1 MAKRSALQISSLELR
16 ELVSRELS
24 AVAGTLRQ
32 RSALDEEIVHEARKS
47 LKRARACLRLLRKA
61 TGKPFYFHQNAQLRD
76 AARPLGHIRDSHV
89 LMERT
94 NSLLEDEKNPRR
106 RTVLMKL
113 RREIDR
119 NRRKMHDEARREGTL
134 EKSALIIEE
143 AARRIKA
150 QRIATTNGHE
160 VESGIKRIYRKG
172 RAALEAAISNRTD
185 DNLHEFR
192 KQTKYMGHAIKVLA
206 PEAHDT
212 LAKFI
217 ERVDAIGDDLG
228 GDHDL
233 VVLQIKIGGATVS
246 IGTTQLKLLAR
257 INSLRTDLQRSA
269 LKQGKRLYKYKAGR
283 FLKRLQTHA

>member
-185 DNLHEFR
+185 DNL
-192 KQTKYMGHAIKVLA
+192 
-206 PEAHDT
+206 

-269 LKQGKRLYKYKAGR
+269 LKQGKRLYKDKAGR